1 LHRCIL
7 GWLALLSWPVLI
19 LSPPYGV
26 VFVGHVL
33 FQKPVRMLKLLQS
46 MLMALIWIWVWSWIS
61 ILFVSVYNAKYS
73 PNTMEVVL
81 MLGEISAPSSWKNEL
96 IVGLFWKWNWMFIDW
111 EHYLNIYYAVCL
123 LSGD

>member
-1 LHRCIL
+1 
-7 GWLALLSWPVLI
+7 
-19 LSPPYGV
+19 
-26 VFVGHVL
+26 L

-96 IVGLFWKWNWMFIDW
+96 IVGLFWKWNWMVIDW

>member
-1 LHRCIL
+1 ML

-46 MLMALIWIWVWSWIS
+46 MLMALIWIWV
-61 ILFVSVYNAKYS
+61 
-73 PNTMEVVL
+73 
-81 MLGEISAPSSWKNEL
+81 
-96 IVGLFWKWNWMFIDW
+96 
-111 EHYLNIYYAVCL
+111 
-123 LSGD
+123 